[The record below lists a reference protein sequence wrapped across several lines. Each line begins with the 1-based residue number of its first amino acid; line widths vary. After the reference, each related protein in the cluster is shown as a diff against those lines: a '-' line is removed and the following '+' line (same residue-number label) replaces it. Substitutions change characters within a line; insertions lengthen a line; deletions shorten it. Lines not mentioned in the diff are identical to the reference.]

1 MIPGSFDPVTRGHVD
16 LIRRAAAL
24 FDQVTVVVMVNI
36 RKQGCFTP
44 EEKVDLLQR
53 TFRDAKNIRVEQWDG
68 LLSAYMRE
76 KGERTVVRGVRNA
89 AEYDSETVAA
99 QANRILNPRMET
111 LLLPAADGYAWLSS
125 SAVKEIAAFGG
136 DVTEYLPESC
146 AEEIANRLSN
156 I

>member
-1 MIPGSFDPVTRGHVD
+1 MIPGSFDPITRGHED
-16 LIRRAAAL
+16 LIHRAAAL

-44 EEKVDLLQR
+44 EERVDLLRR
-53 TFRDAKNIRVEQWDG
+53 TFRCEQNIRIEQWDG

-76 KGERTVVRGVRNA
+76 KGERTVIRGVRSA
-89 AEYDSETVAA
+89 AEYDSETTAA
-99 QANRILNPRMET
+99 QANRMLNPQMET
-111 LLLPAADGYAWLSS
+111 LLLPSTEGYAWISS

-136 DVTEYLPESC
+136 DVTEYLPECC
-146 AEEIANRLSN
+146 AEEIVHRLSN